1 MVRPA
6 NVHGL
11 VVIDKPA
18 GITSHDVVSRC
29 RKIFGQR
36 QVGHAGTLDP
46 DATGVLLVGLG
57 DATRLLRYLSESI
70 KSYRATVC
78 FGTATDTL
86 DAAGVVTET
95 VDMHVTDLQIRHAT
109 QQFEGEILQVPPM
122 VSAIKIGGKR
132 LHELAREGIEIAREA
147 RPVSIYRIEV
157 EATQCAAQP
166 QTATMFVECSSGT
179 YIRTLAADLGVALGG
194 VAHLESLRRL
204 SVGAFGEHES
214 RSLDEIADLTIA
226 AVLSPLEA
234 VRSMPH
240 FEPSAE
246 QLAKICNGST
256 FSSSEFLPVTLFD
269 HPGPFAVRNARGDLV
284 AVYER
289 RDDPRGVKP
298 AVVLAHAVAQ

>member
-11 VVIDKPA
+11 VVVDKSA

-57 DATRLLRYLSESI
+57 DATRLLRYLSESR

-86 DAAGVVTET
+86 DAAGTVTDT
-95 VDMHVTDLQIRHAT
+95 VAMHVTPA
-109 QQFEGEILQVPPM
+109 EIERAAASFVGRIEQVPPM
-122 VSAIKIGGKR
+122 VSALKIDGKR
-132 LHELAREGIEIAREA
+132 LHELARAGVEVERAA
-147 RPVSIYRIEV
+147 RPVTIHSLVI
-157 EATQCAAQP
+157 EATECNADP
-166 QTATMFVECSSGT
+166 QTVTMVVECSSGT
-179 YIRTLAADLGVALGG
+179 YIRTLAADLGVALDG
-194 VAHLESLRRL
+194 VAHLQLLRRL
-204 SVGAFGEHES
+204 SVGAFVEAES
-214 RSLDEIADLTIA
+214 HTLDDVARLGVD
-226 AVLSPLEA
+226 AVLSPAEA
-234 VRSMPH
+234 VRFMAVVH
-240 FEPSAE
+240 PSQE
-246 QLAKICNGST
+246 QRAKISNGAT
-256 FSSSEFLPVTLFD
+256 FASADFLPTELIE
-269 HPGPFAVRNARGDLV
+269 HPGPFAVVDSNGQLI

-298 AVVLAHAVAQ
+298 AVVLAHVVAQ